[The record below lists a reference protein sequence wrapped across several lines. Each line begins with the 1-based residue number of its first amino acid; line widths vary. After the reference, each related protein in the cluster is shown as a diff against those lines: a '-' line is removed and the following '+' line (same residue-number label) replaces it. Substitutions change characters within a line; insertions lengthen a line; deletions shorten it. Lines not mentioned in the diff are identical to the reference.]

1 MNKATEE
8 IAETI
13 NQAQEEAKA
22 KQEVFKL
29 ERMDEMRDVKT
40 FKKQKEKEEE
50 KEEAKEEQKKEQQ
63 QKKEWFHVPRNL
75 RKPNPE

>member
-8 IAETI
+8 MAETI

-29 ERMDEMRDVKT
+29 ERMDEMRDVQT
-40 FKKQKEKEEE
+40 VEIEEE
-50 KEEAKEEQKKEQQ
+50 KEEE
-63 QKKEWFHVPRNL
+63 
-75 RKPNPE
+75 